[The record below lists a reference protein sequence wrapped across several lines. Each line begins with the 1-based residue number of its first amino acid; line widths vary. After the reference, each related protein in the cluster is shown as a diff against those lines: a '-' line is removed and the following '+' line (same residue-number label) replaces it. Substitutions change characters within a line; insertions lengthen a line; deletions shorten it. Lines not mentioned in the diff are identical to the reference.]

1 MTGFLLPL
9 LLLALFALAAH
20 LAVLFALRPRRPIG
34 DEGEYL
40 QRGRWPDP
48 HRPVRYLRVPL
59 VPALFRF
66 ASLCS
71 AQPENGLRFAGAL
84 LGAFAVTLVA
94 LAGSLGGSPLAGLL
108 GAGLM
113 LLWIERLLLAAH
125 LWPDT
130 LLCVLHAAALCLLQ
144 LEPTPL
150 VAGALGLVLALA
162 CLTRIEQLA
171 LAPGLLAV
179 LVLADPGR
187 TGLGALLLLLL
198 APTAFALFAWSAVA
212 WRRYRIPLPDTT
224 WLFNLRILDRQ
235 LDEDRR
241 GAIAVERSIKALLRE
256 EGTRDAGGSLVRRL
270 LRRPLGLLA
279 SLLRRLAASFG
290 PDTFVDARLLPPH
303 GAAYPAMSERSA
315 RTWRLA
321 LRASFPLLA
330 LPGLWAIGVSG
341 AAPLWL
347 LAAAPVLLAL
357 VVVHFRSRYRLVL
370 MPWLAL
376 AAAQAALALPARPP
390 SMADWGGLAAVL
402 LLALALMR
410 WPPIV
415 EHPSQAGG

>member
-1 MTGFLLPL
+1 MTGPVLPL
-9 LLLALFALAAH
+9 LLVALLALAAH
-20 LAVLFALRPRRPIG
+20 LAVLVALRPRRPIG

-48 HRPVRYLRVPL
+48 HRPLRYLRVPL
-59 VPALFRF
+59 VPALIKLTTRI
-66 ASLCS
+66 SV
-71 AQPENGLRFAGAL
+71 QPEERLRLAGAL
-84 LGAFAVTLVA
+84 LGALAVTLVA
-94 LAGSLGGSPLAGLL
+94 LAGWLGGSLAGGLI

-113 LLWIERLLLAAH
+113 LLWVERLLLAAH

-144 LEPTPL
+144 LEATPT

-171 LAPGLLAV
+171 LAPGLLV
-179 LVLADPGR
+179 VVILAGPDR
-187 TGLGALLLLLL
+187 IELCALLLL
-198 APTAFALFAWSAVA
+198 APAAFALLAWSAMA

-235 LDEDRR
+235 LGEDRQ
-241 GAIAVERSIKALLRE
+241 GAVAVEGSITALLRD
-256 EGTRDAGGSLVRRL
+256 EGARDAGGVLAGRL

-279 SLLRRLAASFG
+279 SLLRRLAACFG

-303 GAAYPAMSERSA
+303 GAAYPAMSLRGA
-315 RTWRLA
+315 GTWRLA
-321 LRASFPLLA
+321 LRCAFPLLA

-341 AAPLWL
+341 DAPPWL
-347 LAAAPVLLAL
+347 LAPAPVLLAL
-357 VVVHFRSRYRLVL
+357 VMVHFRSRYRLVL

-376 AAAQAALALPARPP
+376 AAAQAVLGLLAHPP
-390 SMADWGGLAAVL
+390 SVAAWGGLALVL
-402 LLALALMR
+402 SLALALIR

>member
-1 MTGFLLPL
+1 MTGPVLPL
-9 LLLALFALAAH
+9 LLVALLALAAH
-20 LAVLFALRPRRPIG
+20 LTVLVALGPRRAIG

-40 QRGRWPDP
+40 ERGRWPDP
-48 HRPVRYLRVPL
+48 HRPVLYLRVPL

-84 LGAFAVTLVA
+84 LGALAVTLVA
-94 LAGSLGGSPLAGLL
+94 LAGFLGGSLVAGLL

-113 LLWIERLLLAAH
+113 LLWVERLLLAAH

-171 LAPGLLAV
+171 LGPGLLAV
-179 LVLADPGR
+179 LVLAEPDR
-187 TGLGALLLLLL
+187 TGLSTLLLL
-198 APTAFALFAWSAVA
+198 APTGLALTAWSAVA

-241 GAIAVERSIKALLRE
+241 GAVAVERSIKALLRE

-270 LRRPLGLLA
+270 LRRPLGLLT

-303 GAAYPAMSERSA
+303 GVAYPVLSVRSA
-315 RTWRLA
+315 GTWRLA
-321 LRASFPLLA
+321 LRGSFPLLA

-341 AAPLWL
+341 TAPLWL

-376 AAAQAALALPARPP
+376 AAAQGALALPARPP